1 MSKIGDFYTKHK
13 DALLIGVGIIAIGGV
28 GTGIYQVAHHQPV
41 IAIKDTLPVDE
52 SHVLA
57 DNILLFNEAGDVKL
71 IGINDGKEMNSTSLK
86 QVDVTHFIYSNA
98 KDFKKLY
105 AYGSTEKK
113 IFEITVADSKV
124 SSKTLVDLKD
134 NTVEISN
141 FKVEG
146 DNVYFVSADGK
157 SVNKVSVKD
166 GSIKNVPL
174 KEAVENWVVTGD
186 YFVYST
192 PTKLYSVNT
201 ADGSSNQI
209 EIGDKTT
216 GLFFANGQVVDF
228 NKFGSGKNTSIMLQ
242 INPSDLAIKN
252 MIKFDTA
259 NVNGLTNDSEDK
271 SIYVGQLINGTDN
284 KPVQSIGNIDL
295 DKSAKGSIDIPTSKD
310 TTTFTYNQSNTIT
323 AKGYIYSLVDKNI
336 EVVDTVSKQVVR
348 TVAIDGQVF
357 MPVMK

>member
-1 MSKIGDFYTKHK
+1 MSKIGDFYNKHK
-13 DALLIGVGIIAIGGV
+13 DAVLVGVGILAIGGV
-28 GTGIYQVAHHQPV
+28 GAGIYQVAHHQPT
-41 IAIKDTLPVDE
+41 IAIQDTLPVDE

-57 DNILLFNEAGDVKL
+57 DNILLSNEAGDVKL
-71 IGINDGKEMNSTSLK
+71 LGINDGKEINSVSLK
-86 QVDVTHFIYSNA
+86 QVDGTHFIYSNA

-105 AYGSTEKK
+105 AYGSGEKK
-113 IFEITVADSKV
+113 IFEITVADNKV
-124 SSKTLVDLKD
+124 SSQTLVDLKD
-134 NTVEISN
+134 NTVEINS

-146 DNVYFVSADGK
+146 DNVYFVSVDGK
-157 SVNKVSVKD
+157 SVNKVSIKD
-166 GSIKNVPL
+166 GAIKNVPL

-186 YFVYST
+186 YFIYST
-192 PTKLYSVNT
+192 STKLYSINT

-242 INPSDLAIKN
+242 INPSDLTIKN

-259 NVNGLTNDSEDK
+259 NVNGFANNSEDK
-271 SIYVGQLINGTDN
+271 SVYLGQVVNGEDN
-284 KPVQSIGNIDL
+284 KPVQKIENIDL
-295 DKSAKGSIDIPTSKD
+295 EKSAIGSIEIPTSKD
-310 TTTFTYNQSNTIT
+310 TATFTYNQGNTIT

-348 TVAIDGQVF
+348 TVPVDGQLF